1 MHKYTK
7 KQIEGIEKMLEWFHS
22 KAKTEFKFTDERWG
36 NEVGNNPLLIHANG
50 QLIVDWMTRK
60 VTDLEYDDRDKLLWN
75 AIRELYMDNHK
86 DGNAYMVT
94 QIVRK

>member
-1 MHKYTK
+1 MYKYTK
-7 KQIEGIEKMLEWFHS
+7 EQMEGIEKMLGWFHS
-22 KAKTEFKFTDERWG
+22 KAKTKFKFIDEKWG
-36 NEVGNNPLLIHANG
+36 KEVGNNPLIIDANG

-60 VTDLEYDDRDKLLWN
+60 VTQLEYDDKDKMLWN
-75 AIRELYMDNHK
+75 SIRELYMDNQK

>member
-7 KQIEGIEKMLEWFHS
+7 KQTEGIEKMLEWFHS

-36 NEVGNNPLLIHANG
+36 KEMGHDGVLIYSNG
-50 QLIVDWMTRK
+50 GSVVDWMKLKLNQSEYNDTEK
-60 VTDLEYDDRDKLLWN
+60 VLWN
-75 AIRELYMDNHK
+75 AIRELYVDNHK
-86 DGNAYMVT
+86 DGNTHMVT

>member
-1 MHKYTK
+1 MYKYTK
-7 KQIEGIEKMLEWFHS
+7 EQMDGIEKMLEWFHS

-86 DGNAYMVT
+86 DENAYMVT

>member
-1 MHKYTK
+1 MEYKYTK
-7 KQIEGIEKMLEWFHS
+7 EHMDGIEKMLEWFHS
-22 KAKTEFKFTDERWG
+22 KSKTEFKYTDERM
-36 NEVGNNPLLIHANG
+36 ENNPLLIHANG

-60 VTDLEYDDRDKLLWN
+60 VTQLEYDDRDKMLWN

-86 DGNAYMVT
+86 DENPYMVT